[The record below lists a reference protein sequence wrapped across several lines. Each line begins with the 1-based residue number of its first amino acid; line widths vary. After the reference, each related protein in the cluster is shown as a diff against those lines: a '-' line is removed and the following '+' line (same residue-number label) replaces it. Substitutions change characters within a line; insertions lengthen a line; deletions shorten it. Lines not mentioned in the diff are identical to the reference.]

1 MAANRFG
8 GIGDRLDF
16 RRTFRDHTGEVR
28 NVDENHARVGV
39 MVEEDRIAAHVVL
52 LLQYCC
58 SKSLHATPAT
68 AQVFYSATRTLIIG
82 MDSVLQGIGVS
93 PGAVSGPVYL
103 MAEAVPAERKAGSPL
118 QEQRAYQRASQESVR
133 QLERLAAELRSGGLE
148 EQAGILDAQMLM
160 LNDPGWIELV
170 TQAIAE
176 GATAEQAV
184 RVAGEAF
191 AGMFQA
197 MDDPY
202 LAARAADVRDIAN
215 RLQGALGGAAP
226 MPLLTRPSII
236 VAQELTPSQ
245 TVSLDRALVLGFAT
259 DTGSATAHTAILAR
273 ALNIPAV
280 VGVPGLSSRVQPG
293 GQIALDG
300 ESGAVILDP
309 SEEQRQQ
316 YAGRAA
322 ALKRRRSQLRSI
334 RNQPAETRD
343 GRRLVLAANIGSPD
357 DMAAAREAG
366 AEGVG
371 LFRTEFLFAD
381 RPRMPTEE
389 EQVEVYRSVLAAM
402 PEHRVIIRT
411 LDIGGDKPLPYL
423 PPSAEANPFLGQR
436 GIRYTL
442 AHPQLMRIQLRALLR
457 ASPAGRLAIM
467 LPMVSELA
475 QIHEVTT
482 LLEELQA
489 EVGGSAELGIMIE
502 VPAAALQAAQFARHV
517 AFFSVGSNDLTQ
529 YTLAVD
535 RGNAQVA
542 SLYRPLHP
550 GLMRL
555 LDQTSRGAQQH
566 GRWTGICGELAGDL
580 LAIPFLIG
588 LGFEELSM
596 TPGRIPEARARI
608 RSLDAA
614 RCRQLAAEALECET
628 ADEVEA
634 LSAGL

>member
-1 MAANRFG
+1 
-8 GIGDRLDF
+8 
-16 RRTFRDHTGEVR
+16 
-28 NVDENHARVGV
+28 
-39 MVEEDRIAAHVVL
+39 MV
-52 LLQYCC
+52 
-58 SKSLHATPAT
+58 T
-68 AQVFYSATRTLIIG
+68 
-82 MDSVLQGIGVS
+82 VLQGIGVS
-93 PGAVSGPVYL
+93 PGAVSGLVYL
-103 MAEAVPAERKAGSPL
+103 MAVATPAERKAGSPL

-133 QLERLAAELRSGGLE
+133 QLEGLAAELRSGGLE

-160 LNDPGWIELV
+160 LNDPGWIEMV
-170 TQAIAE
+170 TQGMAQGAPAE
-176 GATAEQAV
+176 HAV
-184 RVAGEAF
+184 RAAGEAF
-191 AGMFQA
+191 AGMFEA

-215 RLQGALGGAAP
+215 RLEGALGEKAP
-226 MPLLTRPSII
+226 MPPLTRPSVI
-236 VAQELTPSQ
+236 VAQEITPSQ

-280 VGVPGLSSRVQPG
+280 VGVSGLSLRVRS
-293 GQIALDG
+293 GQEIALDG

-309 SEEQRQQ
+309 SVEQRQQ

-322 ALKRRRSQLRSI
+322 ALARRRTQLRSI

-343 GRRLVLAANIGSPD
+343 GQRLVLAANIGSPD
-357 DMAAAREAG
+357 DMAAAHEAG

-381 RPRMPTEE
+381 RPRMPSEE
-389 EQVEVYRSVLAAM
+389 EQVEAYRSVLAAM

-423 PPSAEANPFLGQR
+423 PPIAESNPFLGQR

-442 AHPQLMRIQLRALLR
+442 AHPQLMRTQLRALLR

-467 LPMVSELA
+467 LPMVSELSQVHDSTA
-475 QIHEVTT
+475 

-489 EVGGSAELGIMIE
+489 EVGGAAELGIMIE

-517 AFFSVGSNDLTQ
+517 AFLSVGSNDLTQ

-535 RGNAQVA
+535 RGNPQVA

-550 GLMRL
+550 ALIRL
-555 LDQTSRGAQQH
+555 LGQTSRGAQQH

-580 LAIPFLIG
+580 LAIPLLIG
-588 LGFEELSM
+588 LGFQELSM
-596 TPGRIPEARARI
+596 SPGRIPEARARI

-614 RCRQLAAEALECET
+614 RCRELAAQALECET

-634 LSAGL
+634 LSRGG

>member
-1 MAANRFG
+1 MG
-8 GIGDRLDF
+8 
-16 RRTFRDHTGEVR
+16 T
-28 NVDENHARVGV
+28 
-39 MVEEDRIAAHVVL
+39 VV
-52 LLQYCC
+52 
-58 SKSLHATPAT
+58 
-68 AQVFYSATRTLIIG
+68 
-82 MDSVLQGIGVS
+82 QGIGVS
-93 PGAVSGPVYL
+93 PGAASGPVYL
-103 MAEAVPAERKAGSPL
+103 MTVGTPAERKAGSPL

-133 QLERLAAELRSGGLE
+133 QLERLAAELRSRGLE

-170 TQAIAE
+170 IQGIAE
-176 GATAEQAV
+176 GVAAEQAV

-191 AGMFQA
+191 AGKFEA

-215 RLQGALGGAAP
+215 RLEGALRGAAP
-226 MPLLTRPSII
+226 MPPLSRPSVI
-236 VAQELTPSQ
+236 VAQEITPSQ

-280 VGVPGLSSRVQPG
+280 VGVPGLSSRVQSG

-309 SEEQRQQ
+309 TEEQRQQ

-322 ALKRRRSQLRSI
+322 ALARRRTQLCSG

-343 GRRLVLAANIGSPD
+343 GQRLVLAANIGSPD
-357 DMAAAREAG
+357 DMAAAHEAG

-381 RPRMPTEE
+381 RPQIPTEE
-389 EQVEVYRSVLAAM
+389 EQVEAYRSVLAAM

-423 PPSAEANPFLGQR
+423 PPGTEANPFLGRR
-436 GIRYTL
+436 GVRYTL
-442 AHPQLMRIQLRALLR
+442 AHPQLMRTQLRALLR

-467 LPMVSELA
+467 LPMVSELS
-475 QIHEVTT
+475 QIQEITA

-489 EVGGSAELGIMIE
+489 EVGGAAELGIMIE

-550 GLMRL
+550 ALMRL
-555 LDQTSRGAQQH
+555 LDHTSRGAQQH

-580 LAIPFLIG
+580 LAIPLLIG

-596 TPGRIPEARARI
+596 TPSRIPEARARI

-614 RCRQLAAEALECET
+614 RCRELAAQALECET

-634 LSAGL
+634 LSRGL

>member
-1 MAANRFG
+1 MATYRLAG
-8 GIGDRLDF
+8 VGDRLGF
-16 RRTFRDHTGEVR
+16 RRPFGDHTGEVR

-39 MVEEDRIAAHVVL
+39 MVEKDRVAAHVVL
-52 LLQYCC
+52 LLQYRS
-58 SKSLHATPAT
+58 SKSLHVYRAI
-68 AQVFYSATRTLIIG
+68 RTLIIG

-93 PGAVSGPVYL
+93 PGAASGPVYL
-103 MAEAVPAERKAGSPL
+103 MAAAVPAERPAGSPR
-118 QEQRAYQRASQESVR
+118 QEQRAYQRASQESVQ
-133 QLERLAAELRSGGLE
+133 QLERLAAELRDSGLE

-160 LNDPGWIELV
+160 LQDPGWIELV
-170 TQAIAE
+170 TQGIAE
-176 GATAEQAV
+176 GAPAEHAM

-191 AGMFQA
+191 AGMFEA

-215 RLQGALGGAAP
+215 RLEGGLGGAAP
-226 MPLLTRPSII
+226 MPPLTRPSII
-236 VAQELTPSQ
+236 VAQEITPSQ

-280 VGVPGLSSRVQPG
+280 VGVLGLSSRVQPG
-293 GQIALDG
+293 QEITLDG
-300 ESGAVILDP
+300 ESGVVILDP

-322 ALKRRRSQLRSI
+322 ALEQRRTQLRSL
-334 RNQPAETRD
+334 RNEPAETRD

-357 DMAAAREAG
+357 DMAAAQEAG

-381 RPRMPTEE
+381 RPCMPSEE
-389 EQVEVYRSVLAAM
+389 EQVEAYRSILAAM

-423 PPSAEANPFLGQR
+423 PPIAEANPFLGQR

-442 AHPQLMRIQLRALLR
+442 AHPHLMRTQLRALLR
-457 ASPAGRLAIM
+457 ASPSGRLAIM
-467 LPMVSELA
+467 LPMVSELS
-475 QIHEVTT
+475 QIHEITT
-482 LLEELQA
+482 LLEELQV

-550 GLMRL
+550 ALMHL
-555 LDQTSRGAQQH
+555 LDHASRGAQQH
-566 GRWTGICGELAGDL
+566 GRWAGICGELAGDL
-580 LAIPFLIG
+580 LAIPLLIG

-596 TPGRIPEARARI
+596 TTGRIPEARARI

-614 RCRQLAAEALECET
+614 RCRELAAQALECET

-634 LSAGL
+634 LSRRL

>member
-1 MAANRFG
+1 ML
-8 GIGDRLDF
+8 IIDMS
-16 RRTFRDHTGEVR
+16 T
-28 NVDENHARVGV
+28 
-39 MVEEDRIAAHVVL
+39 VL
-52 LLQYCC
+52 L
-58 SKSLHATPAT
+58 
-68 AQVFYSATRTLIIG
+68 
-82 MDSVLQGIGVS
+82 GIGVS
-93 PGAVSGPVYL
+93 PGTVSGPVYL
-103 MAEAVPAERKAGSPL
+103 MAVATPAERKAGSPL

-133 QLERLAAELRSGGLE
+133 QLEGLAAELRSGGLE

-170 TQAIAE
+170 TQGMAE
-176 GATAEQAV
+176 GASAEQSV
-184 RVAGEAF
+184 RTAGEAF
-191 AGMFQA
+191 AGMFEA

-215 RLQGALGGAAP
+215 RLEGALGGKAP
-226 MPLLTRPSII
+226 MPPLTRPSII
-236 VAQELTPSQ
+236 VAQEITPSQ

-280 VGVPGLSSRVQPG
+280 VGVPGLASRVQPG
-293 GQIALDG
+293 QQIALDG
-300 ESGAVILDP
+300 ESGTVILDP
-309 SEEQRQQ
+309 SEEERQQ

-322 ALKRRRSQLRSI
+322 ALARRRTQLRSL
-334 RNQPAETRD
+334 RTEPAETRD
-343 GRRLVLAANIGSPD
+343 GWRLVLAANIGSPD
-357 DMAAAREAG
+357 DMAAAHEAG

-389 EQVEVYRSVLAAM
+389 EQVEAYRSVLAAM

-411 LDIGGDKPLPYL
+411 LDVGGDKPLPYL
-423 PPSAEANPFLGQR
+423 PPITEANPFLSRR

-442 AHPQLMRIQLRALLR
+442 AHPQLMRTQMRALLR

-467 LPMVSELA
+467 LPMVSELSQVHDSIA
-475 QIHEVTT
+475 

-489 EVGGSAELGIMIE
+489 EVGGAAELGIMIE

-517 AFFSVGSNDLTQ
+517 AFLSVGSNDLTQ

-550 GLMRL
+550 ALMRL
-555 LDQTSRGAQQH
+555 LDQTSRGAEQH

-580 LAIPFLIG
+580 LAIPLLIG
-588 LGFEELSM
+588 LGFQELSM
-596 TPGRIPEARARI
+596 SPGRIPEARARI

-614 RCRQLAAEALECET
+614 RCRELAAQALECET

-634 LSAGL
+634 LSRGL